1 MLDRSGYWNVKKDA
15 ASLPKSGDVLG
26 FRINPDGKVVVIKND
41 EPPRAIMHVDTS
53 FRLYPFF
60 DLYGTTTELHLIG
73 IVPTPNYR
81 PLPAIPK
88 PSKYHHCNYVNV
100 ISIFKLK

>member
-1 MLDRSGYWNVKKDA
+1 M
-15 ASLPKSGDVLG
+15 LG
-26 FRINPDGKVVVIKND
+26 FRINPDGKVVVVKND
-41 EPPRAIMHVDTS
+41 EPPRTIMHVDTS

-60 DLYGTTTELHLIG
+60 DLYGTTTEIHLIG

-88 PSKYHHCNYVNV
+88 PSKYYYVTIPHFLN
-100 ISIFKLK
+100 SNKLNQC